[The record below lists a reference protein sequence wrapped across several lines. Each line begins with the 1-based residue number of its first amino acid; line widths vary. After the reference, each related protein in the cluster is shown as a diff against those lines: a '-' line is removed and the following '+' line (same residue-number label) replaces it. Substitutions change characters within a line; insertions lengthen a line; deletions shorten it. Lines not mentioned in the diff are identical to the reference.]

1 MGMRKCVFMRG
12 SAVIVSKGP
21 PAGEPAW
28 EPVDFHS
35 LLTLHSCL
43 VSSLPGGP
51 QAGWS
56 PTDSH
61 PPRGAFSEI
70 CCWVERGRCCR
81 LIKNNELRK
90 SSGFCL
96 VACTPC
102 FPAAAEEGL
111 PSCITSPCAPLL
123 PILSGLLPHI
133 HHGASYGPSCPCCGC
148 CHEPPPDLIK
158 SKPHCCLIPHSHQ

>member
-1 MGMRKCVFMRG
+1 MGLTPIPVWYKRLHKREKQMGMRKCVFMRG

-51 QAGWS
+51 QAGWG

-123 PILSGLLPHI
+123 PILGLTSTMEPLMDLPAH
-133 HHGASYGPSCPCCGC
+133 AVVAAMS
-148 CHEPPPDLIK
+148 L
-158 SKPHCCLIPHSHQ
+158 LLT